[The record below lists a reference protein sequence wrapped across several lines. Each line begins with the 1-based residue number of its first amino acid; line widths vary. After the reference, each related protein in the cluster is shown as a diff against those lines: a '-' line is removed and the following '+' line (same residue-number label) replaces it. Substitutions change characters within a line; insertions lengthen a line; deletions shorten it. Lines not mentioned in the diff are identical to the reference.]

1 MGETDSDGH
10 ARIHTC
16 NQKQAC
22 RQRYKAHAQTC
33 SSRERAQRKKKTIIN
48 VKGSTLQKNAVNETG
63 SKKKRGEGEKKRKK
77 RCHASSCFATLAK
90 RLCVPKSRKK
100 KKNRG
105 TSHSISPL
113 AAAITTDVS
122 NHDKE
127 KSEYE
132 SSTKA

>member
-1 MGETDSDGH
+1 MLGTLAYTRAIKSKLAANDTKH
-10 ARIHTC
+10 MHKRARLEKEH
-16 NQKQAC
+16 N
-22 RQRYKAHAQTC
+22 
-33 SSRERAQRKKKTIIN
+33 EKKKTIIN

-63 SKKKRGEGEKKRKK
+63 SKKKKGKGEKKRKK

-100 KKNRG
+100 KNRG
-105 TSHSISPL
+105 TSHSNSPL